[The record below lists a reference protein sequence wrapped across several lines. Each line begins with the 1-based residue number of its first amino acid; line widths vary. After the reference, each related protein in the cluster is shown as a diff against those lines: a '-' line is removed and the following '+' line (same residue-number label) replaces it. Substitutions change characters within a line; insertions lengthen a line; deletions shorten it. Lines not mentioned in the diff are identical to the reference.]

1 MVDTNK
7 KDNFNINQKDK
18 EAHIQRTVL
27 NFSQVEIPKDFS
39 DLFSKGLDYKVAKKR
54 LPLLDI
60 ISGVEDATENI
71 SATYMKN
78 SFRVECLNILKRGR
92 SNDKINCNEKIYRKI
107 WTWLKDNKSMV
118 AEADKG
124 RVTCRIEEEKV
135 NKMME
140 TELNNQNSYHS
151 LRKGNIDNV
160 RSKVNKK
167 FKKPKESGSIN
178 EKLYKDLK
186 PHTPKTPSAGTL
198 LKIHKS
204 SLKLDL

>member
-1 MVDTNK
+1 
-7 KDNFNINQKDK
+7 
-18 EAHIQRTVL
+18 
-27 NFSQVEIPKDFS
+27 
-39 DLFSKGLDYKVAKKR
+39 
-54 LPLLDI
+54 
-60 ISGVEDATENI
+60 
-71 SATYMKN
+71 
-78 SFRVECLNILKRGR
+78 
-92 SNDKINCNEKIYRKI
+92 
-107 WTWLKDNKSMV
+107 MV